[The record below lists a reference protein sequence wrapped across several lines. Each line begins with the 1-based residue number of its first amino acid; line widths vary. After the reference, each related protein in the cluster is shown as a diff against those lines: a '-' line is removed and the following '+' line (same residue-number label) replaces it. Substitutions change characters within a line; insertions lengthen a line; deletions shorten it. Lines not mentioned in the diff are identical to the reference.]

1 MSLRD
6 KVDSGATTKGASP
19 ETFINTDLTAD
30 YEAGRQFVDARVKAF
45 GAGVSD
51 RMAEVQQ
58 AMKHFSGG
66 KFVIAEATYKRPSLP
81 PSDEQAT
88 DSFIKLLYGDC
99 EVVNE

>member
-1 MSLRD
+1 
-6 KVDSGATTKGASP
+6 
-19 ETFINTDLTAD
+19 
-30 YEAGRQFVDARVKAF
+30 
-45 GAGVSD
+45 
-51 RMAEVQQ
+51 MAEVQQ